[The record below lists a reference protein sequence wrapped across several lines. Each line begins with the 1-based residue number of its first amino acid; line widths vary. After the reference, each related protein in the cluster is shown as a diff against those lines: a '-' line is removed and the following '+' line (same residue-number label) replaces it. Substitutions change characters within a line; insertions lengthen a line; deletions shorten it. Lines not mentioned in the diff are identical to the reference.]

1 MPPGFAAASAICD
14 VQPVNQ
20 PALSSLCYNA
30 FQIVVAVDVVLG
42 SILDVAVREKISG
55 YELLVQLPQC

>member
-30 FQIVVAVDVVLG
+30 FQIVVAVDVASV
-42 SILDVAVREKISG
+42 DVANTGNGVK
-55 YELLVQLPQC
+55 